1 MLYSSKK
8 GIIRE
13 MKKLT
18 NSEILSVL
26 SEAEYETA
34 KYIDNLSDLKGR
46 MEYISNITMDNADP
60 EIQAAE
66 VLEKLA
72 VLLSTLVIYKKE
84 YTDEPWKEENENN

>member
-1 MLYSSKK
+1 
-8 GIIRE
+8 

-34 KYIDNLSDLKGR
+34 KYIDKLSDLKGR
-46 MEYISNITMDNADP
+46 FHWISNITMDNADP
-60 EIQAAE
+60 ECEATE

-84 YTDEPWKEENENN
+84 YTDEPWKEEDGSN